1 MDDIATAKARMTQ
14 LKTRLEQKED
24 ELQALAQLAG
34 NERETLDVLI
44 SRLMLACRGLDRELD
59 NRMAKLKPHLEKHT
73 AIEQLHDDINAIEL
87 LLTRFGMI
95 QEQLLQHSGEKV
107 KSQTNEL
114 IRNTILPEKIRRE
127 AREFMAAEKP
137 YSFGEHQQRIFRLL
151 EIYQA
156 AFRAL
161 MLRPNESPVPESAT
175 AAASAATTPH
185 DNPVSTGHEEV
196 ITHLTGVDEIALSLS
211 NIDPGLLSKLHDE
224 LQRLITELDFYGPAG
239 EKLAVIRRR
248 LLNGVNCQ
256 DLPPLCLELIALIIE
271 GARYERAQS
280 FAFVHAIGEKLQINH
295 ADLQNCLGIAEKLAQ
310 EDKGQDQ
317 KLSDQLQQ
325 LRQLVSSS
333 DSLTEL
339 KRVVPA
345 HLVIMDA
352 VLQERFLLQR
362 KEQELLEQVAALT
375 ARLKATEEDAA
386 NYKNRLNRQQQR
398 LQVDTLTQ
406 LHNRSALDERLA
418 LEYKRWLRYQSPLCL
433 AIVDVDHFKSIN
445 DQFGH
450 LAGDKAL
457 KVIARALSTALRD
470 TDFVARFGGEEFVV
484 LLPGISE
491 NSIQLPLDKLRSV
504 IKGIP
509 FRFKDERISISISLG
524 ATLFRSGD
532 RITDA
537 FERADKALYEAK
549 NAGRDRIVITL

>member
-1 MDDIATAKARMTQ
+1 MDDLTATKAQMTQ
-14 LKTRLEQKED
+14 LTTRLSQTED

-34 NERETLDVLI
+34 NERETLDGLVC
-44 SRLMLACRGLDRELD
+44 RLMLACRGLDRELD
-59 NRMAKLKPHLEKHT
+59 NRMGKLKPHLDKHCEIKKVNDDIK
-73 AIEQLHDDINAIEL
+73 AIES
-87 LLTRFGMI
+87 LLTRYGLI
-95 QEQLLQHSGEKV
+95 QEQLRQHSSEQIKT
-107 KSQTNEL
+107 QTNKL
-114 IRNTILPEKIRRE
+114 IRSSVIPEKIRRE
-127 AREFMAAEKP
+127 ARELIATEAP
-137 YSFGEHQQRIFRLL
+137 YTFGEHQQRIFRLL
-151 EIYQA
+151 DIYQQ

-161 MLRPNESPVPESAT
+161 MLRPLTAPAEENLAEEATQPPENTAESVTRLAGI
-175 AAASAATTPH
+175 
-185 DNPVSTGHEEV
+185 D
-196 ITHLTGVDEIALSLS
+196 DIALSLS

-224 LQRLITELDFYGPAG
+224 LQRLITELDFQGPVS
-239 EKLAVIRRR
+239 EKLLSVRRH
-248 LLNGVNCQ
+248 LLNGVSCQ
-256 DLPPLCLELIALIIE
+256 DLPPLCLELITLIIE

-280 FAFVHAIGEKLQINH
+280 FAFVHAMGEKLQINN
-295 ADLQNCLGIAEKLAQ
+295 AGLENCLTLAHTFAQ
-310 EDKGQDQ
+310 EDQIQDK
-317 KLSDQLQQ
+317 KLSVQLKHLHQ
-325 LRQLVSSS
+325 LFSES
-333 DSLTEL
+333 DSLAEV
-339 KRVVPA
+339 KRIAPA

-352 VLQERFLLQR
+352 VLQERASRQR

-375 ARLKATEEDAA
+375 EQLRNTEQEATD
-386 NYKNRLNRQQQR
+386 YKNRLNRQQQR

-433 AIVDVDHFKSIN
+433 AIIDVDHFKSIN

-491 NSIQLPLDKLRSV
+491 DSIQLPLDKIRNV

-549 NAGRDRIVITL
+549 NSGRDRSVITL

>member
-1 MDDIATAKARMTQ
+1 MDDIANSNARVTQ

-24 ELQALAQLAG
+24 ELQALVQLAG
-34 NERETLDVLI
+34 NERETLDVLV

-59 NRMAKLKPHLEKHT
+59 NRMARLKPHLEKHT
-73 AIEQLHDDINAIEL
+73 AIQQLSEDINAIEL
-87 LLTRFGMI
+87 LLTRYGMI

-107 KSQTNEL
+107 KSQANEL
-114 IRNTILPEKIRRE
+114 IRNSILPEKVRRE

-137 YSFGEHQQRIFRLL
+137 YTFGDHQQRIFRLL
-151 EIYQA
+151 EIYQM

-161 MLRPNESPVPESAT
+161 MLRPNVSPAAET
-175 AAASAATTPH
+175 ANQTDLSTAFKAEEQE
-185 DNPVSTGHEEV
+185 PVTR
-196 ITHLTGVDEIALSLS
+196 LTGVDDIALSLS

-224 LQRLITELDFYGPAG
+224 LQRLITELDFHGPAA

-248 LLNGVNCQ
+248 LLNGVSCQ
-256 DLPPLCLELIALIIE
+256 DLPPLCLELITLIIE

-295 ADLQNCLGIAEKLAQ
+295 ADLQNCLGIAQDLAQ

-317 KLSDQLQQ
+317 KLADQ
-325 LRQLVSSS
+325 LRQLRELVTST

-339 KRVVPA
+339 KRIVPA

-352 VLQERFLLQR
+352 VLQERFLRQR
-362 KEQELLEQVAALT
+362 KEQELLAQVAALT
-375 ARLKATEEDAA
+375 ERLKATEEDAA

-491 NSIQLPLDKLRSV
+491 DSIQLPLDKLRSV

-549 NAGRDRIVITL
+549 NAGRDRIIITL

>member
-127 AREFMAAEKP
+127 ARELMAAEKP

-161 MLRPNESPVPESAT
+161 MLRPNESPVTDSAT
-175 AAASAATTPH
+175 ASAQATALH
-185 DNPVSTGHEEV
+185 DNTLSTDHEEP
-196 ITHLTGVDEIALSLS
+196 ITRLAGVDDIALSLS

-224 LQRLITELDFYGPAG
+224 LQRLITELDFHGPAA
-239 EKLAVIRRR
+239 EKLAMIRRH
-248 LLNGVNCQ
+248 LLNGVSCQ

-295 ADLQNCLGIAEKLAQ
+295 ADLQNCLSIAHSLAQ
-310 EDKGQDQ
+310 EDKGQDK

-375 ARLKATEEDAA
+375 ERLKATEEDAT

-549 NAGRDRIVITL
+549 NTGRDRIVITL

>member
-1 MDDIATAKARMTQ
+1 MDDIASAKARMAQ
-14 LKTRLEQKED
+14 LKARLDQKED
-24 ELQALAQLAG
+24 EFQALVQAAG
-34 NERETLDVLI
+34 NERETLDALI
-44 SRLMLACRGLDRELD
+44 SRLMVACRGLDRELD

-73 AIEQLHDDINAIEL
+73 AIEQINDDITAIES
-87 LLTRFGMI
+87 LLTRFGVI
-95 QEQLLQHSGEKV
+95 QQQLLQSANEKV
-107 KSQTNEL
+107 KSQSNEI
-114 IRNTILPEKIRRE
+114 IRSSTLPEKIRRE
-127 AREFMAAEKP
+127 TREFVAAEQP
-137 YSFGEHQQRIFRLL
+137 YTFGEHQQRIFRLL
-151 EIYQA
+151 EIYQL

-161 MLRPNESPVPESAT
+161 MLRPTLAATPAAESAT
-175 AAASAATTPH
+175 QAELSTPFIAEESEPVTT
-185 DNPVSTGHEEV
+185 
-196 ITHLTGVDEIALSLS
+196 LTGIDEIALSLS

-224 LQRLITELDFYGPAG
+224 LQRLITELDFSGPPA

-248 LLNGVNCQ
+248 LLNGVSCQ

-280 FAFVHAIGEKLQINH
+280 FAFVHAIGEKLQVSH
-295 ADLQNCLGIAEKLAQ
+295 ADLQHYLAVAQ
-310 EDKGQDQ
+310 ELALEDKGQDQ
-317 KLSDQLQQ
+317 KLSDQLRQ
-325 LRQLVSSS
+325 LRQAVTNS
-333 DSLTEL
+333 DSLDEI

-345 HLVIMDA
+345 HLIIMDA
-352 VLQERFLLQR
+352 VLQERFLSQR
-362 KEQELLEQVAALT
+362 KEQALLEQVATLT
-375 ARLKATEEDAA
+375 QQLKATEEETA

-491 NSIQLPLDKLRSV
+491 DSIQLPLDKLRSV

-509 FRFKDERISISISLG
+509 FRFKEERISISISLG

-537 FERADKALYEAK
+537 FERADRALYEAK

>member
-24 ELQALAQLAG
+24 ELQALVQLAG

-59 NRMAKLKPHLEKHT
+59 NRMARLKPHLEKHT
-73 AIEQLHDDINAIEL
+73 AVQQLNEDINAIES

-95 QEQLLQHSGEKV
+95 QEQLLQHSGEQI
-107 KSQTNEL
+107 KSQANEL
-114 IRNTILPEKIRRE
+114 IRNSVLPEKVRRE

-137 YSFGEHQQRIFRLL
+137 YTFGEHQQRIFRLL
-151 EIYQA
+151 EIYQT

-161 MLRPNESPVPESAT
+161 MLRPNVSTAEPESEPEP
-175 AAASAATTPH
+175 ASAQTRDEDPEQTTRLL
-185 DNPVSTGHEEV
+185 G
-196 ITHLTGVDEIALSLS
+196 IDEIALSLS

-224 LQRLITELDFYGPAG
+224 LQRLITELDFQGPAA
-239 EKLAVIRRR
+239 EKLAQIRRR
-248 LLNGVNCQ
+248 LLNGVSCQ
-256 DLPPLCLELIALIIE
+256 GLPPLCLELIALIIE

-280 FAFVHAIGEKLQINH
+280 FAFVHAMGEKLQIDN
-295 ADLQNCLGIAEKLAQ
+295 AALQNYLDIAKSLAQ
-310 EDKGQDQ
+310 EDLGQDQ
-317 KLSDQLQQ
+317 KLADQLRQ
-325 LRQLVSSS
+325 LRQLVTTNE
-333 DSLTEL
+333 SLTEL
-339 KRVVPA
+339 KRIIPA

-352 VLQERFLLQR
+352 VLQERFLRQR
-362 KEQELLEQVAALT
+362 QEQALLEQVSALT
-375 ARLKATEEDAA
+375 ERLKATEQEAA

-491 NSIQLPLDKLRSV
+491 DSIQLPLDKLRSV

-509 FRFKDERISISISLG
+509 FRFKDEHISISISLG

-549 NAGRDRIVITL
+549 NAGRDRIIITL

>member
-1 MDDIATAKARMTQ
+1 MDDIASAKARMAQ
-14 LKTRLEQKED
+14 LKARLDQKED
-24 ELQALAQLAG
+24 EFQALVQAAG
-34 NERETLDVLI
+34 NERETLDALI
-44 SRLMLACRGLDRELD
+44 SRLMVACRGLDRELD

-73 AIEQLHDDINAIEL
+73 AIEQINDDITAIES
-87 LLTRFGMI
+87 LLTRFGVI
-95 QEQLLQHSGEKV
+95 QQQLLQSANEKV
-107 KSQTNEL
+107 KSQSNEI
-114 IRNTILPEKIRRE
+114 IRSSTLPEKIRRE
-127 AREFMAAEKP
+127 TREFVAAEQP
-137 YSFGEHQQRIFRLL
+137 YTFGEHQQRIFRLL
-151 EIYQA
+151 EIYQL

-161 MLRPNESPVPESAT
+161 MLRPTLAATPAAESAT
-175 AAASAATTPH
+175 QAELSTPFIAEESEPVTT
-185 DNPVSTGHEEV
+185 
-196 ITHLTGVDEIALSLS
+196 LTGIDEIALSLS

-224 LQRLITELDFYGPAG
+224 LQRLITELDFSGPPA

-248 LLNGVNCQ
+248 LLNGVSCQ

-280 FAFVHAIGEKLQINH
+280 FAFVHAIGEKLQVSH
-295 ADLQNCLGIAEKLAQ
+295 ADLQHYLTVAQELAL

-317 KLSDQLQQ
+317 KLSDQLRQ
-325 LRQLVSSS
+325 LRQAVTNS
-333 DSLTEL
+333 DSLDEI

-345 HLVIMDA
+345 HLIIMDA
-352 VLQERFLLQR
+352 VLQERFLSQR
-362 KEQELLEQVAALT
+362 KEQALLEQVATLT
-375 ARLKATEEDAA
+375 QQLKATEEETA

-491 NSIQLPLDKLRSV
+491 DSIQLPLDKLRSV

-509 FRFKDERISISISLG
+509 FRFKEERISISISLG

-537 FERADKALYEAK
+537 FERADRALYEAK

>member
-24 ELQALAQLAG
+24 ELQALVQLAG

-73 AIEQLHDDINAIEL
+73 ALEQLHDDINAIEL

-161 MLRPNESPVPESAT
+161 MLRPNESPVTDSAT
-175 AAASAATTPH
+175 ASAATTLH

-224 LQRLITELDFYGPAG
+224 LQRLITELDFHGPAA

-248 LLNGVNCQ
+248 LLNGVSCQ

-352 VLQERFLLQR
+352 VLQERFLL
-362 KEQELLEQVAALT
+362 T
-375 ARLKATEEDAA
+375 T
-386 NYKNRLNRQQQR
+386 
-398 LQVDTLTQ
+398 
-406 LHNRSALDERLA
+406 
-418 LEYKRWLRYQSPLCL
+418 
-433 AIVDVDHFKSIN
+433 
-445 DQFGH
+445 
-450 LAGDKAL
+450 
-457 KVIARALSTALRD
+457 
-470 TDFVARFGGEEFVV
+470 
-484 LLPGISE
+484 
-491 NSIQLPLDKLRSV
+491 
-504 IKGIP
+504 
-509 FRFKDERISISISLG
+509 
-524 ATLFRSGD
+524 
-532 RITDA
+532 
-537 FERADKALYEAK
+537 
-549 NAGRDRIVITL
+549 

>member
-73 AIEQLHDDINAIEL
+73 EIQQINDDINAIEL
-87 LLTRFGMI
+87 LLTRYGMI
-95 QEQLLQHSGEKV
+95 QEQLLQQSSEKV
-107 KSQTNEL
+107 KSQTTEL
-114 IRNTILPEKIRRE
+114 IRNSILPEKVRRE
-127 AREFMAAEKP
+127 AREFLAAEKP
-137 YSFGEHQQRIFRLL
+137 YTFGDHQQRIFRLL
-151 EIYQA
+151 EIYQM

-161 MLRPNESPVPESAT
+161 MLRPNVSP
-175 AAASAATTPH
+175 AAAEPANQTDLSTAFKP
-185 DNPVSTGHEEV
+185 DELEPVTR
-196 ITHLTGVDEIALSLS
+196 LTGIDDIALSLS

-224 LQRLITELDFYGPAG
+224 LQRLITELDFHGPAA

-248 LLNGVNCQ
+248 LLNGVSCQ
-256 DLPPLCLELIALIIE
+256 DLPPLCLELITLIIE

-295 ADLQNCLGIAEKLAQ
+295 ADLQNCLGIAQDLAQ

-317 KLSDQLQQ
+317 KLADQ
-325 LRQLVSSS
+325 LRQLRELVTSS

-339 KRVVPA
+339 KRIVPA

-352 VLQERFLLQR
+352 VLQERFLRQR

-375 ARLKATEEDAA
+375 ERLKATEEDAA

-398 LQVDTLTQ
+398 LQVDTLIQ

-491 NSIQLPLDKLRSV
+491 DSIQLPLDKLRSV

>member
-1 MDDIATAKARMTQ
+1 MDDIASAKARMAQ
-14 LKTRLEQKED
+14 LKARLDQKED
-24 ELQALAQLAG
+24 EFQALVQAAG
-34 NERETLDVLI
+34 NERETLDALI
-44 SRLMLACRGLDRELD
+44 SRLMVACRGLDRELD

-73 AIEQLHDDINAIEL
+73 AIEQINGDINAIES
-87 LLTRFGMI
+87 LLTRFGVI
-95 QEQLLQHSGEKV
+95 QQQLLQSANEKV
-107 KSQTNEL
+107 KNQSNEI
-114 IRNTILPEKIRRE
+114 IRSSTLPEKIRRE
-127 AREFMAAEKP
+127 TREFVAAEQP
-137 YSFGEHQQRIFRLL
+137 YTFGEHQQRIFRLL
-151 EIYQA
+151 EIYQL

-161 MLRPNESPVPESAT
+161 MLRPTTTVTPL
-175 AAASAATTPH
+175 AAAAQAELSTPFIAEESEPITT
-185 DNPVSTGHEEV
+185 
-196 ITHLTGVDEIALSLS
+196 LTGIDDIALSLS

-224 LQRLITELDFYGPAG
+224 LQRLITELDFNGPPA

-248 LLNGVNCQ
+248 LLNGVSCQ

-295 ADLQNCLGIAEKLAQ
+295 ADLQSCLDIAQALAQ

-317 KLSDQLQQ
+317 KLSDQLHQV
-325 LRQLVSSS
+325 RQVVTSS
-333 DSLTEL
+333 DSLDEI

-345 HLVIMDA
+345 HLIIMDA
-352 VLQERFLLQR
+352 VLQERCLLQR
-362 KEQELLEQVAALT
+362 KEQALIEQVSALT
-375 ARLKATEEDAA
+375 ERLKATEEEAS
-386 NYKNRLNRQQQR
+386 NYKNRLNRHQQC

-491 NSIQLPLDKLRSV
+491 DSIQLPLDKLRSV

-509 FRFKDERISISISLG
+509 FRFKEERISISISLG

-537 FERADKALYEAK
+537 FERADRALYEAK

>member
-1 MDDIATAKARMTQ
+1 V
-14 LKTRLEQKED
+14 TRLT
-24 ELQALAQLAG
+24 G
-34 NERETLDVLI
+34 I
-44 SRLMLACRGLDRELD
+44 
-59 NRMAKLKPHLEKHT
+59 
-73 AIEQLHDDINAIEL
+73 DD
-87 LLTRFGMI
+87 
-95 QEQLLQHSGEKV
+95 
-107 KSQTNEL
+107 
-114 IRNTILPEKIRRE
+114 
-127 AREFMAAEKP
+127 
-137 YSFGEHQQRIFRLL
+137 
-151 EIYQA
+151 
-156 AFRAL
+156 
-161 MLRPNESPVPESAT
+161 
-175 AAASAATTPH
+175 
-185 DNPVSTGHEEV
+185 
-196 ITHLTGVDEIALSLS
+196 IALSLS

-224 LQRLITELDFYGPAG
+224 LQRLITELDFHGPAA

-248 LLNGVNCQ
+248 LLNGVSCQ
-256 DLPPLCLELIALIIE
+256 DLPPLCLELITLIIE

-295 ADLQNCLGIAEKLAQ
+295 ADLQNCLGIAQDLAQ

-317 KLSDQLQQ
+317 KLADQ
-325 LRQLVSSS
+325 LRQLRELVTSS

-339 KRVVPA
+339 KRIVPA

-352 VLQERFLLQR
+352 VLQERFLRQR

-375 ARLKATEEDAA
+375 ERLKATEEDAA

-491 NSIQLPLDKLRSV
+491 DSIQLPLDKLRSV

-549 NAGRDRIVITL
+549 NAGRDRIIITL

>member
-1 MDDIATAKARMTQ
+1 MDDIASAKARMAQ
-14 LKTRLEQKED
+14 LKTRLDQKED
-24 ELQALAQLAG
+24 ELQALVQVAS
-34 NERETLDVLI
+34 NERETLDALI
-44 SRLMLACRGLDRELD
+44 ARLMVACRGLDRELD
-59 NRMAKLKPHLEKHT
+59 NRMAKLKPCLDKHT
-73 AIEQLHDDINAIEL
+73 ALEQMNDDINAIGSL
-87 LLTRFGMI
+87 LSRYGVV
-95 QEQLLQHSGEKV
+95 QQQLLQTASEKI
-107 KSQTNEL
+107 KSQTNEI
-114 IRNTILPEKIRRE
+114 IRSSTLPEKIRRE
-127 AREFMAAEKP
+127 AREFMAGEQP
-137 YSFGEHQQRIFRLL
+137 YTFGDHQQRIFRLL
-151 EIYQA
+151 EIYQL

-161 MLRPNESPVPESAT
+161 MLRPTLSPAAESA
-175 AAASAATTPH
+175 AQAELSTPFIPP
-185 DNPVSTGHEEV
+185 NEPEPVTS
-196 ITHLTGVDEIALSLS
+196 LTGIDDIALSLS

-224 LQRLITELDFYGPAG
+224 LQRLITELDFNGPAAD
-239 EKLAVIRRR
+239 KLAVIRRR
-248 LLNGVNCQ
+248 LLNGVECH
-256 DLPPLCLELIALIIE
+256 DLPQLCLELIALIIE

-295 ADLQNCLGIAEKLAQ
+295 TDLQSYLTTAQALAA

-317 KLSDQLQQ
+317 KLADQ
-325 LRQLVSSS
+325 LRQLGQAVTISE
-333 DSLTEL
+333 SLAEI
-339 KRVVPA
+339 KRIVPA
-345 HLVIMDA
+345 HLLIIDA
-352 VLQERFLLQR
+352 VMQDRIILQR
-362 KEQELLEQVAALT
+362 KEQALLEQVAALT
-375 ARLKATEEDAA
+375 EQLKATEEDTA

-406 LHNRSALDERLA
+406 LNNRSALDERLA
-418 LEYKRWLRYQSPLCL
+418 VEYKRWLRYQSPLCL

-491 NSIQLPLDKLRSV
+491 DSIQLPLDKLRSV

-509 FRFKDERISISISLG
+509 FRFKEERISISISLG

>member
-1 MDDIATAKARMTQ
+1 MDDLTATKAQMTQ
-14 LKTRLEQKED
+14 LTTRLSQTED

-34 NERETLDVLI
+34 NERETLDGLVC
-44 SRLMLACRGLDRELD
+44 RLMLACRGLDRELD
-59 NRMAKLKPHLEKHT
+59 NRMGKLKPHLDKHCEIKKVNDDIK
-73 AIEQLHDDINAIEL
+73 AIES
-87 LLTRFGMI
+87 LLTRYGLI
-95 QEQLLQHSGEKV
+95 QEQLRQHSSEQIKT
-107 KSQTNEL
+107 QTNKL
-114 IRNTILPEKIRRE
+114 IRSSVIPEKIRRE
-127 AREFMAAEKP
+127 ARELMATEAP
-137 YSFGEHQQRIFRLL
+137 YTFGEHQQRIFRLL
-151 EIYQA
+151 DIYQQ

-161 MLRPNESPVPESAT
+161 MLRPLTAPAEENLAEEASQPSENTPESVTRLAGI
-175 AAASAATTPH
+175 
-185 DNPVSTGHEEV
+185 D
-196 ITHLTGVDEIALSLS
+196 DIALSLS

-224 LQRLITELDFYGPAG
+224 LQRLITELDFQGPVS
-239 EKLAVIRRR
+239 EKLLSVRRH
-248 LLNGVNCQ
+248 LLNGVSCQ
-256 DLPPLCLELIALIIE
+256 DLPPLCLELITLIIE

-280 FAFVHAIGEKLQINH
+280 FAFVHAMGEKLQINN
-295 ADLQNCLGIAEKLAQ
+295 AGLENCLTLAHTFAQ
-310 EDKGQDQ
+310 EDQIQDK
-317 KLSDQLQQ
+317 KLSVQLKHLHQ
-325 LRQLVSSS
+325 LFSES
-333 DSLTEL
+333 DSLAEV
-339 KRVVPA
+339 KRIAPA

-352 VLQERFLLQR
+352 VLQERASRQR

-375 ARLKATEEDAA
+375 EQLKNTEQEATD
-386 NYKNRLNRQQQR
+386 YKNRLNRQQQR

-433 AIVDVDHFKSIN
+433 AIIDVDHFKSIN

-491 NSIQLPLDKLRSV
+491 DSIQLPLDKIRNV

-549 NAGRDRIVITL
+549 NSGRDRSVITL

>member
-1 MDDIATAKARMTQ
+1 MDDIATAEARMTQ
-14 LKTRLEQKED
+14 LRTRLEQKEG
-24 ELQALAQLAG
+24 ELQALMQLAG

-44 SRLMLACRGLDRELD
+44 SRLMLACQGLDRELD

-73 AIEQLHDDINAIEL
+73 AVEQLHDDINAIEL

-161 MLRPNESPVPESAT
+161 MLRPNESPVTESAT
-175 AAASAATTPH
+175 TSAQATALH
-185 DNPVSTGHEEV
+185 DNTESVAHEDP

-224 LQRLITELDFYGPAG
+224 LQRLITELDFHGPTA

-248 LLNGVNCQ
+248 LLNGVSCQ
-256 DLPPLCLELIALIIE
+256 ELPPLCLELIALIIE

-295 ADLQNCLGIAEKLAQ
+295 ADLQNCLGIAQELAQ

-325 LRQLVSSS
+325 LRQLVGSS

-375 ARLKATEEDAA
+375 ERLKATEEDAA

-433 AIVDVDHFKSIN
+433 AIVDVDYFKSIN

-491 NSIQLPLDKLRSV
+491 DSIQLPLDKLRSV

>member
-1 MDDIATAKARMTQ
+1 MDDIASAKARMAQ
-14 LKTRLEQKED
+14 LKARLDQKED
-24 ELQALAQLAG
+24 EFQALVQAAG
-34 NERETLDVLI
+34 NERETLDALI
-44 SRLMLACRGLDRELD
+44 SRLMVACRGLDRELD

-73 AIEQLHDDINAIEL
+73 AIEQINGDINAIES
-87 LLTRFGMI
+87 LLTRFGVI
-95 QEQLLQHSGEKV
+95 QQQLLQSANEKV
-107 KSQTNEL
+107 KNQSNEI
-114 IRNTILPEKIRRE
+114 IRSSTLPEKIRRE
-127 AREFMAAEKP
+127 TREFVAAEQP
-137 YSFGEHQQRIFRLL
+137 YTFGEHQQRIFRLL
-151 EIYQA
+151 EIYQL

-161 MLRPNESPVPESAT
+161 MLRPTTTVTPL
-175 AAASAATTPH
+175 AAAAQAELSTPFIAEESEPITT
-185 DNPVSTGHEEV
+185 
-196 ITHLTGVDEIALSLS
+196 LTGIDDIALSLS

-224 LQRLITELDFYGPAG
+224 LQRLITELDFNGPPA

-248 LLNGVNCQ
+248 LLNGVSCQ

-295 ADLQNCLGIAEKLAQ
+295 ADLQSCLDIAQALAQ

-317 KLSDQLQQ
+317 KLSDQLHQV
-325 LRQLVSSS
+325 RQVVTSS
-333 DSLTEL
+333 DSLDEI

-345 HLVIMDA
+345 HLIIMDA
-352 VLQERFLLQR
+352 VLQERCLLQR
-362 KEQELLEQVAALT
+362 KEQALIEQVSALT
-375 ARLKATEEDAA
+375 ERLKATEEEAS

-491 NSIQLPLDKLRSV
+491 DSIQLPLDKLRSV

-509 FRFKDERISISISLG
+509 FRFKEERISISISLG

-537 FERADKALYEAK
+537 FERADRALYEAK

>member
-73 AIEQLHDDINAIEL
+73 ALEQLHDDINAIEL

-161 MLRPNESPVPESAT
+161 MLRPNESPVTKSAT
-175 AAASAATTPH
+175 TSAQATALH
-185 DNPVSTGHEEV
+185 DNTESIAHEDP
-196 ITHLTGVDEIALSLS
+196 ITRLAGVDDIALSLS

-224 LQRLITELDFYGPAG
+224 LQRLITELDFHGPAAD
-239 EKLAVIRRR
+239 KLAVIRRR
-248 LLNGVNCQ
+248 LLNGVSCQ

-295 ADLQNCLGIAEKLAQ
+295 ADLQNCLGIAQTLAQ

-352 VLQERFLLQR
+352 VPQERFLLQR
-362 KEQELLEQVAALT
+362 KEQELLEQVATLT
-375 ARLKATEEDAA
+375 ERLKAIEEDTA

-524 ATLFRSGD
+524 ATLFRNGD